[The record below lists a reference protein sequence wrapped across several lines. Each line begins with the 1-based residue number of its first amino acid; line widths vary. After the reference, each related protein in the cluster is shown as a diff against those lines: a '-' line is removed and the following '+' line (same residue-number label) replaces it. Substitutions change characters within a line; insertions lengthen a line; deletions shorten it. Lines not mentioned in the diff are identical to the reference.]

1 MQIATHRRALAASLA
16 GVLILALAAC
26 GGGSGGS
33 GTKPAATGTGA
44 AKTVDWQ
51 TVTSLADAGGMDALV
66 AAAKKEGQLNVIAL
80 PPDWAN
86 YGEIIKAFE
95 AKYGIKVNSQNP
107 DGSSQD
113 EINAVKTLKG
123 QSRQPD
129 VMDLGTSFAV
139 SAAQQG
145 LLAPYKV
152 ATWADIPTGLK
163 ESSGLWYADYGGFI
177 SIGYDAAKVKTPP
190 TTFKS
195 LDNPIYKG
203 QVALNGDPTKAGAAF
218 AGVFAAALANGGSFD
233 NAAPGVSFFADLK
246 KKGIFIPVQASPATL
261 QSGQTPI
268 TLDWD
273 YLQAGYAKNLK
284 GKVDWKVVVPSD
296 ALYGS
301 YYDQGIVKGS
311 PNPAAARLWEEFLY
325 SDEGQ
330 NLFLKGL
337 ARPVRLDAMTKAGT
351 VDKTAAAALPPVQ
364 GATDFATLDQ
374 ITAAQKVVAQNWAKE
389 VG

>member
-1 MQIATHRRALAASLA
+1 MHGLRVRRALGVAGAGLLA
-16 GVLILALAAC
+16 VTLAAC
-26 GGGSGGS
+26 GSGGS
-33 GTKPAATGTGA
+33 P
-44 AKTVDWQ
+44 
-51 TVTSLADAGGMDALV
+51 AGGGGSAGGSWATATSVSAGGGMTALV

-86 YGEIIKAFE
+86 YGEIIKAFQT
-95 AKYGIKVNSQNP
+95 KYGIKVNSANP

-129 VMDLGTSFAV
+129 VMDLGTPFAV
-139 SAAQQG
+139 SAAQAG
-145 LLAPYKV
+145 LLAPYQV
-152 ATWADIPTGLK
+152 ATWADIPADLK
-163 ESSGLWYADYGGFI
+163 DSTGLWYGDYGGFI
-177 SIGYDAAKVKTPP
+177 SIGYDAGKVKVPP
-190 TTFKS
+190 TTIKS
-195 LDNPIYKG
+195 LDNPVYKG

-218 AGVFAAALANGGSFD
+218 GGVYAAALANGGSFD
-233 NAAPGVSFFADLK
+233 NVSPGVSFFGDLK
-246 KKGIFIPVQASPATL
+246 RKGIFIPVQASPATI

-273 YLQAGYAKNLK
+273 YLQAGYAKQFA

-296 ALYGS
+296 GLFGS
-301 YYDQGIVKGS
+301 YYDQAIVKGG
-311 PNPAAARLWEEFLY
+311 PHPAAARLWEEFLY
-325 SDEGQ
+325 SNEGQ

-351 VDKTAAAALPPVQ
+351 VDQAAAAKLPAVQ
-364 GATDFATLDQ
+364 GTVKFPTLDQ
-374 ITAAQKVVAQNWAKE
+374 INKAKQVVAQDWAKS